1 MPDSV
6 TTFLE
11 MGGYAR
17 YVWPAYGL
25 AAVILIGLLVVSL
38 QGTRARETALKAVR
52 DAMPHR
58 AARRRGGDR

>member
-1 MPDSV
+1 MV
-6 TTFLE
+6 EKLGAFLE
-11 MGGYAR
+11 MGGHAG
-17 YVWPAYGL
+17 YVWPAYGI